1 MPRKAKSA
9 NSDSQSEA
17 VEAALRKN
25 RRGRRGR
32 RHRGRAGINEKIRQ
46 LIRHSK
52 EQGYLTFDDINEAL
66 PESVENQEEIDNVLS
81 ILQNLEI
88 EILEPDQVDDFKQR
102 MEEAEEEETRS
113 SQHDILDDPVRMYL
127 KQMGQVP
134 LLTREQEV
142 EISKRIE
149 NAELK
154 AQTALFEA
162 SAVGAYIATLGAKLL
177 TREERFDRIV
187 IDKKID
193 SREAYFKSLPK
204 LVETTQKAEAG
215 VAEAWQEYLKA
226 RTEADR
232 KRILSKFRKRENLLR
247 ANFSK
252 FFFKLKVYE
261 EYLEQLQP
269 ALSEIEN
276 LNAQLE
282 RAKHPKTKKD
292 AAIDTKAIQ
301 ARFKQ
306 LEAAQRIAPAQLLA
320 VVAQTMVH
328 VREAHKAKTEMVEA
342 NLRLVISI
350 AKKYTNRGL
359 SFLDLIQEGNMGLMK
374 AVEKFEYRRGYKF
387 STYATWWIRQA
398 ITRSIADQARTIRIP
413 VHMIETLN
421 KVMQVQKQLLQE
433 FGHEPT
439 PEEVADE
446 MNLPVERVQQ
456 IMKMAQQPISLQS
469 PVGDGDDTS
478 FGDFIED
485 KSAENP
491 YDMTAFSLLREK
503 IIDVLDSLTE
513 RERRVLSL
521 RFGLVDGYSR
531 TLEEVGKQFKVTRER
546 IRQIEAKALRKMRH
560 PTRIRQL
567 HGFFDA
573 EQIDNAQNLMKVA
586 ATPLSARSPVQRA
599 GAFPLY
605 RPSPRP
611 TLPFLWHRTP
621 PSRSWEWAPRN
632 SSSSWSSCSCSSAA
646 PSFPV
651 SPRASASRSKNSRR
665 LPRMSPKPRSQPPK
679 PPRRKS
685 PLRLLPPPPRPPDPL
700 PATAVERRP
709 RRARWR
715 AFLLPTPPSDCTRRP
730 STASRGPRWISLVD
744 TPKRRRF
751 VSVGETPPP
760 SLPRAPQTWRT
771 FSVIFRTTSA
781 SISAPPTHSFT
792 SRARESSCGSHP
804 SSHST
809 PPRARCSPWATKP
822 NACSAAPRVTSP
834 PSAR

>member
-9 NSDSQSEA
+9 KASSDHSDA
-17 VEAALRKN
+17 VEDVLDKAQSNNATDMAAS
-25 RRGRRGR
+25 
-32 RHRGRAGINEKIRQ
+32 GINEKIRQ
-46 LIRHSK
+46 LIRQSK

-66 PESVENQEEIDNVLS
+66 PESVENQEEIDNILS

-88 EILEPDQVDDFKQR
+88 EILEPDQVKEYKQR

-154 AQTALFEA
+154 AQEALFQA
-162 SAVGAYIATLGAKLL
+162 TAVGAYIGNLGQRLL
-177 TREERFDRIV
+177 NREERFDRIV

-204 LVETTQKAEAG
+204 LVEATQKGEKSVAAG
-215 VAEAWQEYLKA
+215 WDEYLKA
-226 RTEADR
+226 KSEADR
-232 KRILSKFRKRENLLR
+232 KKVMAKFRKRENVLR
-247 ANFSK
+247 PNFGK

-261 EYLEQLQP
+261 EYLEQMRP
-269 ALSEIEN
+269 VIEKVE
-276 LNAQLE
+276 LLLAQLE
-282 RAKHPKTKKD
+282 RSKHPKTKRD
-292 AAIDTKAIQ
+292 AAIDTKEIKA
-301 ARFKQ
+301 Q
-306 LEAAQRIAPAQLLA
+306 LKLIEAAQRIEPARLLEI
-320 VVAQTMVH
+320 VSQTNVH
-328 VREAHKAKTEMVEA
+328 IREAHQAKTEMVEA

-573 EQIDNAQNLMKVA
+573 EQIDNAQNLLKVA
-586 ATPLSARSPVQRA
+586 AGNAQQQPGGAASGIAALASA
-599 GAFPLY
+599 LI
-605 RPSPRP
+605 PRP
-611 TLPFLWHRTP
+611 
-621 PSRSWEWAPRN
+621 
-632 SSSSWSSCSCSSAA
+632 
-646 PSFPV
+646 
-651 SPRASASRSKNSRR
+651 
-665 LPRMSPKPRSQPPK
+665 
-679 PPRRKS
+679 
-685 PLRLLPPPPRPPDPL
+685 
-700 PATAVERRP
+700 
-709 RRARWR
+709 
-715 AFLLPTPPSDCTRRP
+715 
-730 STASRGPRWISLVD
+730 
-744 TPKRRRF
+744 
-751 VSVGETPPP
+751 
-760 SLPRAPQTWRT
+760 
-771 FSVIFRTTSA
+771 
-781 SISAPPTHSFT
+781 
-792 SRARESSCGSHP
+792 
-804 SSHST
+804 
-809 PPRARCSPWATKP
+809 
-822 NACSAAPRVTSP
+822 
-834 PSAR
+834 

>member
-1 MPRKAKSA
+1 MSRKVKPAHADS
-9 NSDSQSEA
+9 SQSEA
-17 VEAALRKN
+17 VEAAIQKTAVVSAD
-25 RRGRRGR
+25 GAPAGTDIPA
-32 RHRGRAGINEKIRQ
+32 GGINEKIRQ
-46 LIRHSK
+46 LIRLSK

-88 EILEPDQVDDFKQR
+88 EILEPDQVEDYKQR
-102 MEEAEEEETRS
+102 QEEAEEEESRS
-113 SQHDILDDPVRMYL
+113 SQNDILDDPVRMYL

-149 NAELK
+149 TAELK
-154 AQTALFEA
+154 AQEALFQA
-162 SAVGAYIATLGAKLL
+162 AAIGGYIGALGAKLL
-177 TREERFDRIV
+177 NREERFDRVV
-187 IDKKID
+187 IDKKIE
-193 SREAYFKSLPK
+193 SREGYFKSLPK
-204 LVETTQKAEAG
+204 LVENTQKSEG
-215 VAEAWQEYLKA
+215 SVAEAWEEYLKA
-226 RTEADR
+226 KGDAE
-232 KRILSKFRKRENLLR
+232 KKKVLSKFRKRENVLR
-247 ANFSK
+247 SFFGK
-252 FFFKLKVYE
+252 FYFKLKVYE
-261 EYLEQLQP
+261 EYLEQLRP
-269 ALSEIEN
+269 TLEEIDS
-276 LNAQLE
+276 LHLQIE

-292 AAIDTKAIQ
+292 AAIDTKAIH
-301 ARFKQ
+301 ARLRQ
-306 LEAAQRIAPAQLLA
+306 IEAQQRITPEELQK

-433 FGHEPT
+433 YGHEPT

-491 YDMTAFSLLREK
+491 YDMTAYSLLREK
-503 IIDVLDSLTE
+503 IIDVLDTLTE

-521 RFGLVDGYSR
+521 RFGLIDGYSR

-573 EQIDNAQNLMKVA
+573 EQIDNAQNLLKVA
-586 ATPLSARSPVQRA
+586 ATA
-599 GAFPLY
+599 
-605 RPSPRP
+605 
-611 TLPFLWHRTP
+611 
-621 PSRSWEWAPRN
+621 
-632 SSSSWSSCSCSSAA
+632 
-646 PSFPV
+646 
-651 SPRASASRSKNSRR
+651 
-665 LPRMSPKPRSQPPK
+665 
-679 PPRRKS
+679 
-685 PLRLLPPPPRPPDPL
+685 RPP
-700 PATAVERRP
+700 
-709 RRARWR
+709 
-715 AFLLPTPPSDCTRRP
+715 
-730 STASRGPRWISLVD
+730 G
-744 TPKRRRF
+744 
-751 VSVGETPPP
+751 VGGIGLGQQFAG
-760 SLPRAPQTWRT
+760 SLPGGLGFPAP
-771 FSVIFRTTSA
+771 
-781 SISAPPTHSFT
+781 
-792 SRARESSCGSHP
+792 
-804 SSHST
+804 
-809 PPRARCSPWATKP
+809 KM
-822 NACSAAPRVTSP
+822 
-834 PSAR
+834 

>member
-1 MPRKAKSA
+1 MPRKAKSV
-9 NSDSQSEA
+9 DTDTQSEA
-17 VEAALRKN
+17 VEAAIERIRPSGGDAIAPGVDLPA
-25 RRGRRGR
+25 G
-32 RHRGRAGINEKIRQ
+32 GINDKIRN
-46 LIRHSK
+46 LIRLSK

-66 PESVENQEEIDNVLS
+66 PDSVENQEEIDNVLS

-88 EILEPDQVDDFKQR
+88 EILEPDQVEDYKQR
-102 MEEAEEEETRS
+102 QEEAEEEESRT

-154 AQTALFEA
+154 AQSALFEA
-162 SAVGAYIATLGAKLL
+162 AVVGTYIAVLGAKLI
-177 TREERFDRIV
+177 TREERFDRVV
-187 IDKKID
+187 IDKKIE
-193 SREAYFKSLPK
+193 SRDAYFKGLPK
-204 LVETTQKAEAG
+204 LVELTQKNEES
-215 VAEAWQEYLKA
+215 VAESWEEFLKA
-226 RTEADR
+226 RSEADR
-232 KRILSKFRKRENLLR
+232 KKILAKHHKREATLR
-247 ANFSK
+247 ANFAK
-252 FFFKLKVYE
+252 FYFKIKVYE
-261 EYLEQLQP
+261 EWLEQLQP
-269 ALSEIEN
+269 VLSEIE
-276 LNAQLE
+276 QLYHQLD

-292 AAIDTKAIQ
+292 AAIDTKSIH
-301 ARFKQ
+301 ARLKQ
-306 LEAAQRIAPAQLLA
+306 IEAENRIAPDKFLA
-320 VVAQTMVH
+320 VVQQTNVH

-491 YDMTAFSLLREK
+491 YDMTAYSLLREK

-573 EQIDNAQNLMKVA
+573 EQIDNAQNLLKQVQA
-586 ATPLSARSPVQRA
+586 NKPV
-599 GAFPLY
+599 
-605 RPSPRP
+605 
-611 TLPFLWHRTP
+611 
-621 PSRSWEWAPRN
+621 
-632 SSSSWSSCSCSSAA
+632 
-646 PSFPV
+646 
-651 SPRASASRSKNSRR
+651 
-665 LPRMSPKPRSQPPK
+665 
-679 PPRRKS
+679 
-685 PLRLLPPPPRPPDPL
+685 
-700 PATAVERRP
+700 
-709 RRARWR
+709 
-715 AFLLPTPPSDCTRRP
+715 
-730 STASRGPRWISLVD
+730 I
-744 TPKRRRF
+744 
-751 VSVGETPPP
+751 
-760 SLPRAPQTWRT
+760 PQN
-771 FSVIFRTTSA
+771 
-781 SISAPPTHSFT
+781 P
-792 SRARESSCGSHP
+792 
-804 SSHST
+804 
-809 PPRARCSPWATKP
+809 
-822 NACSAAPRVTSP
+822 
-834 PSAR
+834 